1 MLNKILDT
9 HLEALEPIKDGS
21 SILIGGFGDT
31 AIPFELL
38 ESLRILNR
46 KDLVI
51 ISNNAGTDEVG
62 IAGLIKNKQVRKI
75 VCSHP
80 RPPRSHV
87 FAEAYR
93 TGEVELE
100 CMPQGTLAE
109 RIRAAGAGL
118 GPFFTPTGYGTLV
131 AEDKETRVIDGIGYV
146 LEQPLHGDFALI
158 KARLADRWGNLSYR
172 WAARNFS
179 PAMCSASK
187 NTIVQADKIVEL
199 GDIHP
204 EHVMTAGIFVKS
216 VVLAGASYE

>member
-75 VCSHP
+75 V
-80 RPPRSHV
+80 
-87 FAEAYR
+87 
-93 TGEVELE
+93 EL
-100 CMPQGTLAE
+100 
-109 RIRAAGAGL
+109 
-118 GPFFTPTGYGTLV
+118 
-131 AEDKETRVIDGIGYV
+131 
-146 LEQPLHGDFALI
+146 
-158 KARLADRWGNLSYR
+158 
-172 WAARNFS
+172 
-179 PAMCSASK
+179 
-187 NTIVQADKIVEL
+187 
-199 GDIHP
+199 
-204 EHVMTAGIFVKS
+204 
-216 VVLAGASYE
+216 